1 MWKKKPDDEAF
12 DRKTAQG
19 SAFDKM
25 YFTDDELKQGGDI
38 NRRAESGEIT
48 WGDAHN
54 WWENTRNKYGYTGGE
69 NGHGYTKI
77 GSKTE
82 APADYKSQYQ
92 NAMDMATLAVLNRKP
107 FEYDPKTD
115 PMYQQYAD
123 TYTRKG
129 QRAMDDTIGKVSA
142 RTGGLSSSYATTV
155 ATQANDNYMAELAA
169 RVPELRQLAYD
180 MYLGED
186 NRQRQNLNLVRD
198 LEATDYGRYRD
209 AVGDSQWQQNFDRN
223 VFEADRNWNYQQER
237 DAIVDEQYNDEL
249 NFNRALTAASLLAQ
263 SGNFSGYKDLFGL
276 SDADVEALN
285 NGYIDPKALQSAE
298 LMAQAGDFSGFQQ
311 IFGLSKEQVAKLEAA
326 YKKQNAAKVATGSGV
341 GAQDYSSLFAAAYDS
356 RDPKSFIANNY
367 KRYGFNS
374 PTGLYDAYEDYKKD
388 RYALVIKPTS
398 AYDLQHESVVTG
410 TKYGNGAG
418 IGIGFGDYSSPA
430 KNQFTYNGKS
440 YSSVEEMVDAFAATN
455 PSDAQIKEFEEKY
468 LKPLGLSFE

>member
-1 MWKKKPDDEAF
+1 MWKKKPEDEAF

-142 RTGGLSSSYATTV
+142 RTGGLASSYATTA
-155 ATQANDNYMAELAA
+155 ATQANDQYMAELAA

-186 NRQRQNLNLVRD
+186 NRQRQNLNMIRD
-198 LEATDYGRYRD
+198 LEATDYGRHRD
-209 AVGDSQWQQNFDRN
+209 AVGDWQWQQNYDHN
-223 VFEADRNWNYQQER
+223 AMVADRNWNYQQAR

-249 NFNRALTAASLLAQ
+249 NFNRALTAASILAQ
-263 SGNFSGYKDLFGL
+263 SGNYSGYKDLFGL

-311 IFGLSKEQVAKLEAA
+311 IFGLSKDQVAKLETA
-326 YKKQNAAKVATGSGV
+326 YKKQNATSGTKPKSEWELFKNGPMYGGVMDKIKSMTNQDDLYNYLQGLVDKDIISDDLAWSLQLSYAPDQQSPTIEEQWEVVSDGGINWGWGIDNNAKV
-341 GAQDYSSLFAAAYDS
+341 
-356 RDPKSFIANNY
+356 
-367 KRYGFNS
+367 
-374 PTGLYDAYEDYKKD
+374 KD
-388 RYALVIKPTS
+388 RSGKEYTLSELVDYFVSNGMTEKEAKAEVKKIQK
-398 AYDLQHESVVTG
+398 DL
-410 TKYGNGAG
+410 G
-418 IGIGFGDYSSPA
+418 I
-430 KNQFTYNGKS
+430 
-440 YSSVEEMVDAFAATN
+440 
-455 PSDAQIKEFEEKY
+455 
-468 LKPLGLSFE
+468 